1 MADASPKFVSLGD
14 GNEVLQVA
22 LAAGDS
28 ILANERAFV
37 YRGLGLASEVQA
49 VGAVGRAIG
58 WYVGARVRKPRRCVV
73 GTNCCF
79 LV

>member
-1 MADASPKFVSLGD
+1 MADASPRFISLGD

-22 LAAGDS
+22 LGAGDS

-37 YRGLGLASEVQA
+37 YRGLGLASEPQA

-58 WYVGARVRKPRRCVV
+58 WWVGEAQYYYC
-73 GTNCCF
+73 TQH
-79 LV
+79 

>member
-1 MADASPKFVSLGD
+1 MAEPSPRFVSLGD

-37 YRGLGLASEVQA
+37 YRGLGLASETHQA

-58 WYVGARVRKPRRCVV
+58 WYVF
-73 GTNCCF
+73 T
-79 LV
+79 

>member
-1 MADASPKFVSLGD
+1 MLCNTTMVDASPRFISLGD

-22 LAAGDS
+22 LGAGDS

-37 YRGLGLASEVQA
+37 YRGLGLASEPTGA

-58 WYVGARVRKPRRCVV
+58 WWVTWVHV
-73 GTNCCF
+73 
-79 LV
+79 